1 MNFEGIYCFDSA
13 SVRLAFY
20 PDGPGGPRVI
30 VQISEETLHD
40 EFGVREIGDR
50 LLDACRKHYHA
61 IEPAAV
67 AAYRAAPRHCI
78 TLTLDDFGLHA

>member
-1 MNFEGIYCFDSA
+1 MKFEGIYCFDSA
-13 SVRLAFY
+13 SVRFAFY
-20 PDGPGGPRVI
+20 PDGPEGPRVI

-50 LLDACRKHYHA
+50 LLDACREHYQA

-67 AAYRAAPRHCI
+67 ALYRAAPRHCI
-78 TLTLDDFGLHA
+78 TLTLDDFALHA